1 MWFSSKKAPYV
12 WGHTYNT
19 STDFRPRSLRK
30 TYVAKQL
37 AESPFLL
44 WALRN
49 IWTGPAQVKILL
61 CSFPFYRLFLMR
73 LAPYLLY
80 IEPALYMDIRNFWS
94 KFSSIQNT
102 QMNILT
108 MDCFSNPKILK
119 TFFGCQHV
127 MLSKLLFVI

>member
-1 MWFSSKKAPYV
+1 
-12 WGHTYNT
+12 
-19 STDFRPRSLRK
+19 
-30 TYVAKQL
+30 
-37 AESPFLL
+37 
-44 WALRN
+44 
-49 IWTGPAQVKILL
+49 
-61 CSFPFYRLFLMR
+61 MR